1 MQGEKAAQAHDPKYI
16 SFLTRVSRGGSKQVL
31 RYCRNKIHSNS
42 SSHNSSSSHSNT
54 TTTTTTTTTT
64 MDALSSSHD
73 KRVDKGRLYLSSIEY
88 AKTLKTCGSKALYQP
103 CERCGAPRVFEFQ
116 VESCNIRVI

>member
-54 TTTTTTTTTT
+54 TTATT
-64 MDALSSSHD
+64 MDALSSSRD
-73 KRVDKGRLYLSSIEY
+73 KRVEKGRLYLSSIEY

-116 VESCNIRVI
+116 VESCTYSCYLV